1 MTDENRQEIID
12 SLDELLD
19 REREALLAGQLD
31 QIEILMTTKEQL
43 IDRINKLPVE
53 DRTPLE
59 AIHQKVTRNQALL
72 NSALEG
78 IRAVADRMAELR
90 RVRSGFETYDHRGK
104 RQTFGSSVDS
114 NLEKRA

>member
-1 MTDENRQEIID
+1 MTDESHQKLID

-31 QIEILMTTKEQL
+31 QLGVLMTTKEQL
-43 IDRINKLPVE
+43 IDRINKLQVE

-59 AIHQKVTRNQALL
+59 SIHQKVTRNQALL

-90 RVRSGFETYDHRGK
+90 RVRSGFETYDRRGK
-104 RQTFGSSVDS
+104 RQTFGNSVNS